1 MHAFKTITIAATLA
15 LAGCA
20 VSTPYRAPAEAVPVY
35 PAGAA
40 YDTGCGTAP
49 SCAAAS
55 AAALGWQD
63 VLGDA
68 RLQRLE
74 MLALANN
81 RDLRVAVLTVQS
93 LAAQARLQQAAGR
106 PQLGVAASAGASG
119 GSGEAEAARGRK
131 LAAGLQLNWETDLFG
146 RLGSL
151 DDAAAA
157 RYLAGGYGRQAAQTL
172 LVAQVA
178 EQYYATVAADAQL
191 ALAGQAVAAAGAAL
205 HVIELQHGAGIASAL
220 DVTLAQTALQQAQ
233 ADQAAQLRLQAQ
245 AVNAL
250 VQLVGAPLPADLP
263 AAPAQ
268 ADSVIAPVPAGLSS
282 DLLRRRPD
290 IAQAEALLR
299 ASHADVDAARAA
311 FFPTI
316 SLTGGAG
323 VASSALSGLFGGAG
337 LWSFVPSLA
346 APLLDGGANDARLAQ
361 AKAAQGIAVATYE
374 KAIQAAFREVSDGLA
389 ARGTYDTQ
397 VASLAALSATSTRR
411 LALATQAWQ
420 AGTGD
425 YLGVLAAR
433 TDLVRAQDAL
443 VTARQQRATSLVA
456 LYRALGGGWL
466 AHTGETPPSPLAV
479 R

>member
-1 MHAFKTITIAATLA
+1 MHIFKTFTLAASLA

-20 VSTPYRAPAEAVPVY
+20 VSTPYQAPAEQVPAY
-35 PAGAA
+35 PADAA
-40 YDTGCGTAP
+40 CGSAP
-49 SCAAAS
+49 SCAATS
-55 AAALGWQD
+55 AALLGWQD

-68 RLQRLE
+68 RLRRLE
-74 MLALANN
+74 TLALANN

-93 LAAQARLQQAAGR
+93 LAAQARLQQAAGA
-106 PQLGVAASAGASG
+106 PQIGVAASAGASG
-119 GSGEAEAARGRK
+119 GPGEATAAQGRK
-131 LAAGLQLNWETDLFG
+131 FAAGLQLNWETDLFG

-178 EQYYATVAADAQL
+178 EQYYATVAADEQL
-191 ALAGQAVAAAGAAL
+191 ALAGATLASAAAAL
-205 HVIELQHGAGIASAL
+205 HVVELQHGAGVASAL
-220 DVTLAQTALQQAQ
+220 DLTLAQTALQQAQ
-233 ADQAAQLRLQAQ
+233 ADQAAQVRLQAQ

-263 AAPAQ
+263 AAPAL

-299 ASHADVDAARAA
+299 ASHADVNAARAA

-316 SLTGGAG
+316 SLTGSAG

-337 LWSFVPSLA
+337 LWSFMPSLA
-346 APLLDGGANDARLAQ
+346 APLFDGGANDARLAQ
-361 AKAAQGIAVATYE
+361 ARAAQGIAVAAYE

-389 ARGTYDTQ
+389 ARGTFDEQ
-397 VASLAALSATSTRR
+397 VASLGALAGTSARR
-411 LALATQAWQ
+411 LDLATRAWQ

-433 TDLVRAQDAL
+433 TDLARAQNAL
-443 VTARQQRATSLVA
+443 VVARQQRAGSLIA
-456 LYRALGGGWL
+456 MYRALGGGWL
-466 AHTGETPPSPLAV
+466 AHTGEAPRSPLAAQ
-479 R
+479 